1 MGKVLWGPK
10 RGKCS
15 SCGCNR
21 DSTRSYTSESSMHTF
36 CLDCWSDV
44 LRECRIGKREWTA
57 EVLVAWDDDVVFI
70 LVPEAAA
77 DGATPDTGTW
87 S

>member
-1 MGKVLWGPK
+1 
-10 RGKCS
+10 
-15 SCGCNR
+15 
-21 DSTRSYTSESSMHTF
+21 MHTF
-36 CLDCWSDV
+36 CLDCWSDF